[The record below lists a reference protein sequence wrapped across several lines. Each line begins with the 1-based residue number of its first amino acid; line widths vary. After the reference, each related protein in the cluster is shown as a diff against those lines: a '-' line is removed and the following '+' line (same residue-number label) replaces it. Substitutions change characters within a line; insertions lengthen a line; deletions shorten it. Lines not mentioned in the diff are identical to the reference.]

1 MTLKD
6 RKTACDAD
14 NKGPFKGLDVYRLEA
29 VFLLKLTKKEE
40 KKKTAL
46 AFTQMDKT

>member
-6 RKTACDAD
+6 RKTACDAE
-14 NKGPFKGLDVYRLEA
+14 NKGQFKGLDVVYRLEA
-29 VFLLKLTKKEE
+29 VILLKLTKKE
-40 KKKTAL
+40 KKTVL